1 MSAGVLHQA
10 SGAFDLDSPDFHS
23 ADHPSGSYT
32 NAHIPQENQSHF
44 LQYVR
49 DEFRKYHKMP
59 KKEYTTIEYLLRTGY
74 KRYEMFAAPEIKDI
88 K

>member
-1 MSAGVLHQA
+1 MMRARA
-10 SGAFDLDSPDFHS
+10 NIN
-23 ADHPSGSYT
+23 T
-32 NAHIPQENQSHF
+32 
-44 LQYVR
+44 R